1 MRYSPGSAKIAGL
14 KEREY
19 TGRTENSMTP
29 QDAFASLNRMTGI
42 APLRSPAFQGEDPI
56 APTPFR
62 VGTAAAAALTLAA
75 SAANEIWRLRGG
87 TQQDIGIDLK
97 AAAASLVSFVLLKLN
112 GEHVPRAAQE
122 KPTVGLY
129 RGACGR
135 WIHLHGSFPHLERRT
150 LDLLNSANTREA
162 IAESVSKWSVLALED
177 ALAYMGQCGAVVRT
191 EEEWKQTAQGTALAS
206 VPPIVLKKFA
216 DAPVLRLPD
225 SENPLD
231 GVRILDLTRVLA
243 GPVVARTLASHGAEV
258 LGVRSERLV
267 NDPLFDLDTGAGKR
281 STFLELTKPSEAEV
295 LRSLAR
301 NAHVFVD
308 SYRPGALAGL
318 GITPA
323 ALAHASPGIIYVAVS
338 CYGHQGPWVQR
349 RGFEQMAQSATGLAW
364 DQGVF
369 TAERTGQKKE
379 AAPQL
384 LPLAACDYITGYLAA
399 AGAAAALLRRYR
411 EGGSWLVQVSLA
423 STAMWLQSLGKI
435 AGPSVP
441 QTWNPAEGLDGLM
454 QSCET
459 RQGTL
464 DQLGPVV
471 RMSKTPP
478 KWQRPPP
485 EPGTDLPQWIG
496 A

>member
-1 MRYSPGSAKIAGL
+1 MSYSPGPGKIAGL

-19 TGRTENSMTP
+19 TGRSENSMTP
-29 QDAFASLNRMTGI
+29 QDAFASLNRMAGI
-42 APLRSPAFQGEDPI
+42 APLRTPAFEGEDPV

-87 TQQDIGIDLK
+87 SQQDIVIDLK
-97 AAAASLVSFVLLKLN
+97 AAAASLVSFALLKLN
-112 GEHVPRAAQE
+112 GEHVPRAALD
-122 KPTVGLY
+122 KPTVGFY

-135 WIHLHGSFPHLERRT
+135 WIHLQGGFPHLERRT
-150 LDLLNSANTREA
+150 LDLLNAANTSEA

-191 EEEWKQTAQGTALAS
+191 EGEWKQTAQGEALGG
-206 VPPIVLKKFA
+206 VPPIVLKKIS

-225 SENPLD
+225 SESPLD
-231 GVRILDLTRVLA
+231 SVRVLDLTRVLA
-243 GPVVARTLASHGAEV
+243 GPVVARTLAGHGAEV
-258 LGVRSERLV
+258 LGVRSERLGG
-267 NDPLFDLDTGAGKR
+267 DPLFDLDTGAGKR
-281 STFLELTKPSEAEV
+281 STFLELTKPGEAEL
-295 LRSLAR
+295 LRALAR
-301 NAHVFVD
+301 SAHVFVD
-308 SYRPGALAGL
+308 SYRPGALGGL

-323 ALAHASPGIIYVAVS
+323 ALAHSSPGIIYVAVS
-338 CYGHQGPWVQR
+338 CYGHQGPWAQR

-364 DQGVF
+364 EQGVF
-369 TAERTGQKKE
+369 AAERAGRKSE

-399 AGAAAALLRRYR
+399 AGATAALLRRYR

-423 STAMWLQSLGKI
+423 STAMWLQSLGRI
-435 AGPSVP
+435 AGPRVP
-441 QTWNPAEGLDGLM
+441 KNWNPAEGLDGLM

-459 RQGTL
+459 KRGTL
-464 DQLGPVV
+464 EQLGPVV

-478 KWQRPPP
+478 HWRFPPP
-485 EPGTDLPQWIG
+485 EPGADPPQWI
-496 A
+496 AA